1 MQSMRTSCIACL
13 DLGQYPFAP
22 APRMAKQLSRFASV
36 VLKGVAT
43 AVVLVIAL
51 PVLVS
56 LVLSMV
62 SSRTRRCYVTCH
74 LKGVEKQE
82 MC

>member
-1 MQSMRTSCIACL
+1 
-13 DLGQYPFAP
+13 
-22 APRMAKQLSRFASV
+22 MAKQLSRLALV

-56 LVLSMV
+56 LVFLLMV
-62 SSRTRRCYVTCH
+62 NSRTRRCYVTCH